1 MDTRE
6 LWGVLYF
13 ADKQIVWVC
22 QKKKRTTF
30 DLECLKCLAER
41 PKGKKKDQG
50 GNTDRQV
57 GKKTEQLWKKNQN
70 KTKQNKQAY
79 NGGNV
84 EKNKRKIYSQ
94 GRNS

>member
-1 MDTRE
+1 M
-6 LWGVLYF
+6 LYF

-57 GKKTEQLWKKNQN
+57 GKKTEQL
-70 KTKQNKQAY
+70 
-79 NGGNV
+79 
-84 EKNKRKIYSQ
+84 
-94 GRNS
+94 